1 MEFHLK
7 DGTVVNG
14 DCTNRG
20 HQECWTAEYRAET
33 SRKRQKNP
41 TCKKSSGLT
50 GKIKCGNCGC
60 NLRRQ
65 IQPCKSADG
74 GRHYFWRCPEQA
86 DGCEKPSLRDDI
98 LKGQIAEA
106 MGTEG
111 YDEEAFSEKVDFISV
126 LSAAELEL
134 HFVDGRIV
142 RKTYVKPKRQGRKW
156 TPEQRAKFSESIKG
170 TYTPERRQKMS
181 EHMKQL
187 RKERGK
193 AWRKA

>member
-1 MEFHLK
+1 MHKNEME
-7 DGTVVNG
+7 
-14 DCTNRG
+14 
-20 HQECWTAEYRAET
+20 
-33 SRKRQKNP
+33 
-41 TCKKSSGLT
+41 
-50 GKIKCGNCGC
+50 
-60 NLRRQ
+60 
-65 IQPCKSADG
+65 
-74 GRHYFWRCPEQA
+74 
-86 DGCEKPSLRDDI
+86 PSLRDDI